1 MSNCTDFGC
10 LWYSNNYKKD
20 TSLKD
25 VLGDKFLIGV
35 AQNTRQSSGVDT
47 ASVKIVKQHFNAVV
61 AENCMKHAI
70 IHPEEDMGIRVAQAL
85 NYPMVSRY
93 MDLGD
98 EHYIVKLHVQDKLKN
113 VNLSGILQQEPH
125 IKLLLLKRN
134 QQVIYET
141 DGNFTLQAGDILI
154 LEGSLHHLK
163 KLSGCFL

>member
-70 IHPEEDMGIRVAQAL
+70 IHPEED
-85 NYPMVSRY
+85 RY
-93 MDLGD
+93 DLAR
-98 EHYIVKLHVQDKLKN
+98 QM
-113 VNLSGILQQEPH
+113 NL
-125 IKLLLLKRN
+125 
-134 QQVIYET
+134 
-141 DGNFTLQAGDILI
+141 
-154 LEGSLHHLK
+154 
-163 KLSGCFL
+163 

>member
-70 IHPEEDMGIRVAQAL
+70 IHPEEDRYDFGQA
-85 NYPMVSRY
+85 
-93 MDLGD
+93 D
-98 EHYIVKLHVQDKLKN
+98 EFVKLYYRTL
-113 VNLSGILQQEPH
+113 P
-125 IKLLLLKRN
+125 
-134 QQVIYET
+134 YWA
-141 DGNFTLQAGDILI
+141 FTTCTVVLRRQGW
-154 LEGSLHHLK
+154 
-163 KLSGCFL
+163 

>member
-70 IHPEEDMGIRVAQAL
+70 IHPKKTVMILARQ
-85 NYPMVSRY
+85 M
-93 MDLGD
+93 
-98 EHYIVKLHVQDKLKN
+98 
-113 VNLSGILQQEPH
+113 NL
-125 IKLLLLKRN
+125 
-134 QQVIYET
+134 
-141 DGNFTLQAGDILI
+141 
-154 LEGSLHHLK
+154 
-163 KLSGCFL
+163 

>member
-70 IHPEEDMGIRVAQAL
+70 IHPEEHRQDFGQADEFVKFGEDKMECILPDTALLGIH
-85 NYPMVSRY
+85 N
-93 MDLGD
+93 
-98 EHYIVKLHVQDKLKN
+98 LH
-113 VNLSGILQQEPH
+113 SGS
-125 IKLLLLKRN
+125 
-134 QQVIYET
+134 
-141 DGNFTLQAGDILI
+141 A
-154 LEGSLHHLK
+154 
-163 KLSGCFL
+163 